1 VPALSP
7 AQRAFYWG
15 IGVLTRAAL
24 PWMFSRVEVRGA
36 ERIPEGCACILS
48 PNHVNA
54 FLDAFLVGM
63 LAPTGITYLSRASV
77 FGTRLDWFLEALH
90 MMPIY
95 RRRDGYANLARNHAL
110 FARLRERLA
119 RGEAALIFSEG
130 EHAPTYHLRP
140 LTRGSARFALE
151 THAALGEEVL
161 VVPIGLNY
169 YHLHRPGFKVSVVVG
184 EPLAASAYAPAYDAH
199 AAAGINALRAELTTR
214 MQACLLLPEQTDDH
228 HARLAYVNRRN
239 EHLPFPAMK
248 RALAALGAEDADD
261 RNDAPRLAPRP
272 PYRPALDRLGAWLD
286 ALNAPPVLLAGW
298 AMGRVADPAFA
309 ASLKFAAGMLVLPLW
324 WLLLFALGALA
335 AGPLAGAG
343 LALAAVATLF
353 ARRACIRH
361 ADPPHRVRG

>member
-1 VPALSP
+1 VWA
-7 AQRAFYWG
+7 
-15 IGVLTRAAL
+15 
-24 PWMFSRVEVRGA
+24 
-36 ERIPEGCACILS
+36 
-48 PNHVNA
+48 
-54 FLDAFLVGM
+54 
-63 LAPTGITYLSRASV
+63 YL
-77 FGTRLDWFLEALH
+77 
-90 MMPIY
+90 
-95 RRRDGYANLARNHAL
+95 NLAVD
-110 FARLRERLA
+110 
-119 RGEAALIFSEG
+119 
-130 EHAPTYHLRP
+130 P
-140 LTRGSARFALE
+140 LTGGLWWECTPNMKAVSISSALASWQEDIGTLVWNGAPG
-151 THAALGEEVL
+151 HKGEDYE
-161 VVPIGLNY
+161 
-169 YHLHRPGFKVSVVVG
+169 
-184 EPLAASAYAPAYDAH
+184 
-199 AAAGINALRAELTTR
+199 
-214 MQACLLLPEQTDDH
+214 DDH

-286 ALNAPPVLLAGW
+286 ALNAPPALLAGW